1 LLAPAFYKR
10 SLNIL
15 GLSAAA
21 SLSAA
26 ALMLGTLVLAPAS
39 ASASA
44 AGNDSSSRQSTA
56 PAKDDKKAN
65 SKKGGADADSTRPT
79 ASGSPDNVP
88 AAYRIGVDDQIQISV
103 WREHDLSLSVVVR
116 PDGVITM
123 PLLNDINVVGMTP
136 KELAESLTEKL
147 KPFVNEPQV
156 TVSVQAIHSRKV
168 YLIGNA
174 SRPGVFDLNDNKTAM
189 ELIAEAGGLSQF
201 AKTNSIYILR
211 TVNGSESRIPF
222 HYKDAVNGKSPD
234 VLLMPGDKIVVP

>member
-1 LLAPAFYKR
+1 LFAPAFYKR
-10 SLNIL
+10 SLNFL
-15 GLSAAA
+15 G
-21 SLSAA
+21 LSAA
-26 ALMLGTLVLAPAS
+26 ALMLGAFVPAS
-39 ASASA
+39 ASANFPAGSA
-44 AGNDSSSRQSTA
+44 DSSARQSTA
-56 PAKDDKKAN
+56 PAKDDKKAAA
-65 SKKGGADADSTRPT
+65 KKGGADTDSTRQM
-79 ASGSPDNVP
+79 ASGSNANIP

-116 PDGVITM
+116 PDGVITL
-123 PLLNDINVVGMTP
+123 PLLNDISVVGMTP

-174 SRPGVFDLNDNKTAM
+174 AHPGVFDLNDNKTAM

-211 TVNGSESRIPF
+211 TVNGADTRIAF

>member
-1 LLAPAFYKR
+1 MFAPAFYKR
-10 SLNIL
+10 SLNFL
-15 GLSAAA
+15 G
-21 SLSAA
+21 LSAA
-26 ALMLGTLVLAPAS
+26 ALMLGTLVPAPAS
-39 ASASA
+39 ANISAGSNDSA
-44 AGNDSSSRQSTA
+44 ARQSTA
-56 PAKDDKKAN
+56 PAKDDKKPN
-65 SKKGGADADSTRPT
+65 PKKGSADPTTMRPT

-116 PDGVITM
+116 PDGVITL
-123 PLLNDINVVGMTP
+123 PLLNDISVVGMTP
-136 KELAESLTEKL
+136 KELADSLTEKL

-174 SRPGVFDLNDNKTAM
+174 SRPGVFELNDNKTAM

-201 AKTNSIYILR
+201 AKTNSLYILR
-211 TVNGSESRIPF
+211 TVNGTDTRIPF

-234 VLLMPGDKIVVP
+234 VLLMPGDKVVVP

>member
-1 LLAPAFYKR
+1 LFAPALFKTSR
-10 SLNIL
+10 NWM
-15 GLSAAA
+15 GLPAAV
-21 SLSAA
+21 
-26 ALMLGTLVLAPAS
+26 LMLGAMIPAQGSVSFSTTGSDTDTRQSAVPAS
-39 ASASA
+39 KDDATKK
-44 AGNDSSSRQSTA
+44 SSS
-56 PAKDDKKAN
+56 KK
-65 SKKGGADADSTRPT
+65 SGDPDSTRST
-79 ASGSPDNVP
+79 SSSPATTP

-123 PLLNDINVVGMTP
+123 PLLNDLYVVGMTP
-136 KELAESLTEKL
+136 KELADSLTEKL

-174 SRPGVFDLNDNKTAM
+174 SRQGVFELNDNKTAM

-211 TVNGSESRIPF
+211 VVNGVETRIPF
-222 HYKDAVNGKSPD
+222 HYKDAVNGKGSD
-234 VLLMPGDKIVVP
+234 VLLMPGDKVVVP

>member
-21 SLSAA
+21 CLSAA
-26 ALMLGTLVLAPAS
+26 ALMLGSFVLAPAS
-39 ASASA
+39 ASASS
-44 AGNDSSSRQSTA
+44 GNDSSSRQSTA
-56 PAKDDKKAN
+56 PAKDDKKPT
-65 SKKGGADADSTRPT
+65 SKKGGADTDSTRPM
-79 ASGSPDNVP
+79 ASRSPDNVP

-211 TVNGSESRIPF
+211 TVNGSDTRIPF

>member
-1 LLAPAFYKR
+1 LFAPAFYKT
-10 SLNIL
+10 SLNFL
-15 GLSAAA
+15 G
-21 SLSAA
+21 LSAA
-26 ALMLGTLVLAPAS
+26 ALMLGSFVPAPAFGTASVGS
-39 ASASA
+39 A
-44 AGNDSSSRQSTA
+44 DSSARQSTA
-56 PAKDDKKAN
+56 PAKDDKKP
-65 SKKGGADADSTRPT
+65 SPKKGGANNDSTRPT
-79 ASGSPDNVP
+79 ASGSSDNLP

-136 KELAESLTEKL
+136 KELADSLTEKL

-174 SRPGVFDLNDNKTAM
+174 SRQGVFELNDNKTAM

-201 AKTNSIYILR
+201 AKANSIYILR
-211 TVNGSESRIPF
+211 SVNGSETRIPF
-222 HYKDAVNGKSPD
+222 HYKDAVNGKSQD

>member
-1 LLAPAFYKR
+1 LFAPALYKS
-10 SLNIL
+10 SLNFL
-15 GLSAAA
+15 GVSV
-21 SLSAA
+21 A
-26 ALMLGTLVLAPAS
+26 ALMLGSFAPAPIS
-39 ASASA
+39 ANTSAGSA
-44 AGNDSSSRQSTA
+44 DSSARQSTA
-56 PAKDDKKAN
+56 PARDDKKPAP
-65 SKKGGADADSTRPT
+65 KKGGADPDSTRPM
-79 ASGSPDNVP
+79 ASGSPGNVP

-116 PDGVITM
+116 PDGVITL
-123 PLLNDINVVGMTP
+123 PLLNDISVVGMTP
-136 KELAESLTEKL
+136 KELADSLTEKL

-211 TVNGSESRIPF
+211 TVNGADTRIPF
-222 HYKDAVNGKSPD
+222 RYKDAVNGKSPD
-234 VLLMPGDKIVVP
+234 VLLMPGDKVVIP

>member
-1 LLAPAFYKR
+1 MFAPAFYKR
-10 SLNIL
+10 SLNFL
-15 GLSAAA
+15 G
-21 SLSAA
+21 LSAA
-26 ALMLGTLVLAPAS
+26 ALMLGSLASAPAS
-39 ASASA
+39 AAIVS
-44 AGNDSSSRQSTA
+44 AGNSDSSSRQSA
-56 PAKDDKKAN
+56 VPAKDDKKPN
-65 SKKGGADADSTRPT
+65 PKKGSADSNSTRP
-79 ASGSPDNVP
+79 APSGTPDNVP

-116 PDGVITM
+116 PDGMITL
-123 PLLNDINVVGMTP
+123 PLLNDITVVGMTP
-136 KELAESLTEKL
+136 KELSDSLTEKL

-211 TVNGSESRIPF
+211 TINGSDTRIPF

-234 VLLMPGDKIVVP
+234 VLLMPGDKVVVP

>member
-1 LLAPAFYKR
+1 
-10 SLNIL
+10 
-15 GLSAAA
+15 
-21 SLSAA
+21 
-26 ALMLGTLVLAPAS
+26 M
-39 ASASA
+39 
-44 AGNDSSSRQSTA
+44 
-56 PAKDDKKAN
+56 PAKDDKKPN
-65 SKKGGADADSTRPT
+65 PKKGSADTNSTRP

-88 AAYRIGVDDQIQISV
+88 AVYRIGVDDQIQISV

-116 PDGVITM
+116 PDGMITL
-123 PLLNDINVVGMTP
+123 PLLNDITVVGMTP
-136 KELAESLTEKL
+136 KELSDSLTEKL

-174 SRPGVFDLNDNKTAM
+174 SRPGVFELNDNKTAM

-211 TVNGSESRIPF
+211 TVNGSDTRIPF

-234 VLLMPGDKIVVP
+234 VLLMPGDKVVVP

>member
-1 LLAPAFYKR
+1 MNLVRPRVLQEVAKFLGFIRRRVDARIARIRAGFR
-10 SLNIL
+10 SK
-15 GLSAAA
+15 
-21 SLSAA
+21 
-26 ALMLGTLVLAPAS
+26 
-39 ASASA
+39 
-44 AGNDSSSRQSTA
+44 SSRLATRIQA
-56 PAKDDKKAN
+56 PGNPPCRQKTTRSPTRRRAAQISN
-65 SKKGGADADSTRPT
+65 STRP
-79 ASGSPDNVP
+79 APSGSPDNVP

-116 PDGVITM
+116 PDGMITL
-123 PLLNDINVVGMTP
+123 PLLNDISVVGMTP
-136 KELAESLTEKL
+136 KELSDSLTEKL

-211 TVNGSESRIPF
+211 TVNGSDTRIPF

-234 VLLMPGDKIVVP
+234 VLLMPGDKVVVP

>member
-1 LLAPAFYKR
+1 MFAPAFYKR
-10 SLNIL
+10 SLNFL
-15 GLSAAA
+15 G
-21 SLSAA
+21 LSAA
-26 ALMLGTLVLAPAS
+26 ALMLGTLVPALAFAAKVS
-39 ASASA
+39 
-44 AGNDSSSRQSTA
+44 AGNSDSSARQSTA
-56 PAKDDKKAN
+56 PAKDDKKPAP
-65 SKKGGADADSTRPT
+65 KKGTGDSNSTRP

-116 PDGVITM
+116 PDGMITL
-123 PLLNDINVVGMTP
+123 PLLNDISVVGMTP
-136 KELAESLTEKL
+136 KELSDSLTEKL

-174 SRPGVFDLNDNKTAM
+174 SRPGVFELNDNKTAM

-211 TVNGSESRIPF
+211 TVNGSDTRIPF

-234 VLLMPGDKIVVP
+234 VLLMPGDKVVVP

>member
-1 LLAPAFYKR
+1 MFAPAFYKR
-10 SLNIL
+10 SLNFL

-21 SLSAA
+21 L
-26 ALMLGTLVLAPAS
+26 LLGTLVPAPAS
-39 ASASA
+39 AANVL
-44 AGNDSSSRQSTA
+44 AGSSDSSAKQSA
-56 PAKDDKKAN
+56 VPAKDDKKPN
-65 SKKGGADADSTRPT
+65 PKKGSADTNSTRP
-79 ASGSPDNVP
+79 AQGSPDNIP

-116 PDGVITM
+116 PDGMITL
-123 PLLNDINVVGMTP
+123 PLLNDISVVGMTP
-136 KELAESLTEKL
+136 KELSDSLTEKL

-211 TVNGSESRIPF
+211 TVNGSDTRIPF

-234 VLLMPGDKIVVP
+234 VLLMPGDKVVVP